1 MRPTKRI
8 SLLSVIFMI
17 FSPILLCSQGTS
29 GENAT
34 YESRAIIDM
43 PTAGISPKK
52 ALTVYSLVREEG
64 SVLLE
69 SSYTPFEDI
78 QVGGGFVLNNL
89 IGTNTIETSLL
100 PLVHLKWRAV
110 NERTVFPAI
119 VFGFSTFGRGD
130 FDHTTRTFQTNSPG
144 IYIALSKE
152 WRWNLG
158 AISTHGGV
166 NYSFDPIQDNR
177 KPNYFFGLEQAL
189 TSRLSVLL
197 EYNAVNDDIRYS
209 SGGLLNTAFRYS
221 VIKGVTLEFQ
231 LRDLLKN
238 NTPTNSISRN
248 VGLDFIIP
256 L

>member
-8 SLLSVIFMI
+8 SILSVFFLIFYP
-17 FSPILLCSQGTS
+17 FHLCSQGTS
-29 GENAT
+29 GENAS
-34 YESRAIIDM
+34 YESRTIVDM

-52 ALTVYSLVREEG
+52 SLTVYSLVREKG

-69 SSYTPFEDI
+69 SSYSPFEDV
-78 QVGGGFVLNNL
+78 QVGGGFVFNNL
-89 IGTNTIETSLL
+89 IGINDIETSLL
-100 PLVHLKWRAV
+100 PLVHLKWRMM
-110 NERTVFPAI
+110 NERTFLPA
-119 VFGFSTFGRGD
+119 VLLGFSTFGRGN
-130 FDHTTRTFQTNSPG
+130 FDHSSRTFQTNSPG
-144 IYIALSKE
+144 IYLALSKD

-158 AISTHGGV
+158 SLSTHGGV
-166 NYSFDPIQDNR
+166 NYSFDPKEEHR

-197 EYNAVNDDIRYS
+197 EYNAVVDDIRYS
-209 SGGLLNTAFRYS
+209 SGGLLSTAFRYS
-221 VIKGVTLEFQ
+221 IVKGVTLEFQ